1 MTNYSLSV
9 LTPARNEQNKIL
21 KSVRSVLRQLRDG
34 DELIVY
40 DDNSTDR
47 TVELLKSITDKRL
60 RLIEG
65 RAQVGTAMASN
76 ILLDEAKNEIVAR
89 LDADDYSLPG
99 RFDYQRRILGGGKH
113 DMLFGLAVQKK
124 GALMVPQIPKELNT
138 TKIRLL
144 LPFVNPLVNSTL
156 MTRKSLINEL
166 GGCPEGY
173 GGEDYSLFLRAAISK
188 KTLLRSN
195 KYLVV
200 REVPLKHE
208 PKEARQRPWN
218 KDLGKHRVEL
228 LRQLQSES
236 LFIHEGELGQMS
248 YDQVLSLIL
257 STEDKQNVLRKTLN
271 RLLG

>member
-1 MTNYSLSV
+1 V
-9 LTPARNEQNKIL
+9 
-21 KSVRSVLRQLRDG
+21 
-34 DELIVY
+34 
-40 DDNSTDR
+40 
-47 TVELLKSITDKRL
+47 
-60 RLIEG
+60 
-65 RAQVGTAMASN
+65 
-76 ILLDEAKNEIVAR
+76 
-89 LDADDYSLPG
+89 
-99 RFDYQRRILGGGKH
+99 
-113 DMLFGLAVQKK
+113 
-124 GALMVPQIPKELNT
+124 VPQIPKALNT

-156 MTRKSLINEL
+156 MTKKSLINEL

-173 GGEDYSLFLRAAISK
+173 GGEDYSLFLRAAISN

-228 LRQLQSES
+228 LRQLQSER
-236 LFIHEGELGQMS
+236 LFVHDGELGQMS

-257 STEDKQNVLRKTLN
+257 STEEKQNVLRKTLN